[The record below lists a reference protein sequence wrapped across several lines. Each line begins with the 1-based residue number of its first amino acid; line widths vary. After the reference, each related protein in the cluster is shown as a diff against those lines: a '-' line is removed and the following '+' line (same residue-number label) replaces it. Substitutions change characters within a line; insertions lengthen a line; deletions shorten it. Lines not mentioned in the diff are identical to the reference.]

1 MYSALRASG
10 VGRRTFRAIRGSHG
24 DDHALWIDPQNPR
37 RMVNGNDGGATVTL
51 TGGESWSSENNQP
64 TAQFYHVIATTH
76 YPYKLCGAQQDNST
90 VCIASRTDGNTIGDR
105 DWYDV
110 GGGESGWIAARADD
124 PDVGFAGSYGGDLT
138 RYDRR
143 SRQERP
149 ANPRPRTPLGHRA
162 RGITYRFQ

>member
-90 VCIASRTDGNTIGDR
+90 VCIASRTDGNTIADR
-105 DWYDV
+105 DWHDI
-110 GGGESGWIAARADD
+110 GGGESGWIPARDNN
-124 PDVGFAGSYGGDLT
+124 PNTVFPGHTGGIPHCHYRTTGHDHPT
-138 RYDRR
+138 HPT
-143 SRQERP
+143 SR
-149 ANPRPRTPLGHRA
+149 T
-162 RGITYRFQ
+162 TT